1 MKILAIFLVV
11 SLSATDINKIARINK
26 AKRAGQEAYKNGN
39 MEAAI
44 SSFRLLTDSLGV
56 DEDPVLLNL
65 ANAYFQQK
73 DTTNAA
79 EYYAR
84 VLTSEDGDLRS
95 LAYQQMGVINQ
106 QQNKLENALS
116 DFKNALKS
124 NPQNAD
130 ARYNYE
136 LLKKTM
142 KEQEEQQKDENK
154 DDDIKPSEYAKK
166 LKAQADQLVA
176 QNMFDKASSLM
187 QKGLQEDKTVAAY
200 NAFISKLNDV
210 VESKQ

>member
-26 AKRAGQEAYKNGN
+26 AKRAGQEAYKSGN

-65 ANAYFQQK
+65 ANAYLQQN
-73 DTTNAA
+73 DTSNAVQF
-79 EYYAR
+79 YTK
-84 VLTSEDGDLRS
+84 VLSTENDNLRS

-124 NPQNAD
+124 NPQNSD

-142 KEQEEQQKDENK
+142 KEQEQQQKDQNK

-166 LKAQADQLVA
+166 LKAQADNLVK
-176 QNMFDKASSLM
+176 QNMFEQASSIM